1 MKNNNLERIKCQKDK
16 NLKKSLK
23 RTNLLHV
30 SKMEHRL
37 SLVNGPN
44 FMPEPDSSP
53 KRQARTRPKPEH
65 NYKIYFKPES
75 GPIILDL
82 KV

>member
-1 MKNNNLERIKCQKDK
+1 MYI
-16 NLKKSLK
+16 
-23 RTNLLHV
+23 
-30 SKMEHRL
+30 

-44 FMPEPDSSP
+44 FY
-53 KRQARTRPKPEH
+53 ARTRPEPEKASPNPARTRPEPEH
-65 NYKIYFKPES
+65 NHKIYFKPES